1 MNGASDG
8 LVLGVFWLVF
18 ACFAFAA
25 YVVILFSIL
34 TDLFRDH
41 RTSGWAKAVW
51 VFFLFVLPI
60 IGEMVYLI
68 VRGRGMVERSARA
81 DRRYR
86 AAEDAYIRG
95 VAGTPSPDDLVT
107 AKSLL
112 DSGTITDEE
121 YRVLAARARGV
132 D

>member
-1 MNGASDG
+1 MDSFWEY
-8 LVLGVFWLVF
+8 FWLVF

-60 IGEMVYLI
+60 IGEMAYLI

>member
-1 MNGASDG
+1 MDSFWEY
-8 LVLGVFWLVF
+8 FWLVF

-95 VAGTPSPDDLVT
+95 VAGTPSPDDRAT

>member
-1 MNGASDG
+1 MDSFWEY
-8 LVLGVFWLVF
+8 FWLVF
-18 ACFAFAA
+18 ACFALAA

-81 DRRYR
+81 DRRYQ

>member
-1 MNGASDG
+1 MDSFWEY
-8 LVLGVFWLVF
+8 FWLVF
-18 ACFAFAA
+18 ACFAFSA

-95 VAGTPSPDDLVT
+95 VAGTPSPDDLAT

>member
-1 MNGASDG
+1 MDSFWEY
-8 LVLGVFWLVF
+8 FWLVF

-25 YVVILFSIL
+25 YVMVLFSIL

-41 RTSGWAKAVW
+41 RTSGWGKALW
-51 VFFLFVLPI
+51 VLFLFVLPI
-60 IGEMVYLI
+60 IGEAVYLI
-68 VRGRGMVERSARA
+68 VRGRGMIERSARA

-95 VAGTPSPDDLVT
+95 VAGTPSVDDLAT

-112 DSGTITDEE
+112 DSGTITDDE
-121 YRVLAARARGV
+121 YRVLEARARGV
-132 D
+132 A

>member
-1 MNGASDG
+1 MDSFWEY
-8 LVLGVFWLVF
+8 FWLVF

-81 DRRYR
+81 DRRYQ

>member
-1 MNGASDG
+1 MDSFWEY
-8 LVLGVFWLVF
+8 FWLVF

-60 IGEMVYLI
+60 LGEMVYLI

-95 VAGTPSPDDLVT
+95 VAGTPSPDDLAT

>member
-1 MNGASDG
+1 MDTFWEY
-8 LVLGVFWLVF
+8 FWLVF

-25 YVVILFSIL
+25 YVMILFSIL

-95 VAGTPSPDDLVT
+95 VAGTPSPDDLAT

>member
-1 MNGASDG
+1 MDSFWEY
-8 LVLGVFWLVF
+8 FWLVF

-95 VAGTPSPDDLVT
+95 VAGTPSPDDLAT
-107 AKSLL
+107 ARSLL

>member
-1 MNGASDG
+1 MDSFWEY
-8 LVLGVFWLVF
+8 FWLVF
-18 ACFAFAA
+18 ACFVFAA

>member
-1 MNGASDG
+1 MDSFWEY
-8 LVLGVFWLVF
+8 FWLVF

-25 YVVILFSIL
+25 YVMVLFSIL

-41 RTSGWAKAVW
+41 RTSGWGKALW
-51 VFFLFVLPI
+51 VLFLFVLPI
-60 IGEMVYLI
+60 IGEAVYLI
-68 VRGRGMVERSARA
+68 VRGRGMIERSARA

-95 VAGTPSPDDLVT
+95 VAGTSSDEQLAT

-112 DSGTITDEE
+112 DSGAITDDE
-121 YRVLAARARGV
+121 YRVLEAHARSAG
-132 D
+132 

>member
-1 MNGASDG
+1 MDSFWEY
-8 LVLGVFWLVF
+8 FWLVF

-121 YRVLAARARGV
+121 YRVLAARVRGV

>member
-1 MNGASDG
+1 MDSFWEY
-8 LVLGVFWLVF
+8 FWLVF

-95 VAGTPSPDDLVT
+95 GAGTPSPDDLAT

>member
-1 MNGASDG
+1 MDSFWEY
-8 LVLGVFWLVF
+8 FWLVF

-60 IGEMVYLI
+60 LGEMVYLI

>member
-1 MNGASDG
+1 MDSFWEY
-8 LVLGVFWLVF
+8 FWLVF

-68 VRGRGMVERSARA
+68 VRGRGTVERSARA

-95 VAGTPSPDDLVT
+95 VAGTPSPDDLAT

>member
-1 MNGASDG
+1 MDSFWEY
-8 LVLGVFWLVF
+8 FWLVF

-86 AAEDAYIRG
+86 AGEDAYIRG
-95 VAGTPSPDDLVT
+95 VAGTPSPDDLAT